1 VALNPFLATDNWKQ
15 LMSDIKQA
23 VHDQFS
29 KTAEEYRVSTVHAAG
44 EDLAKIAELV
54 ALVARESVPYVLDA
68 GCGAGHTAIKVAPH
82 SKQVVAFDLSAQML
96 AQVERLAGER
106 GLTNVETRQGD
117 VENLPFADA
126 TFDIVTS
133 RYSAHHWPNPG
144 KALREI
150 ARVLKP
156 GGRFILSDIVASEE
170 PTLDTFLQAL
180 ELLRDPSHVRDH
192 SESQWTTLYAAAG
205 FDVQVVYRWA
215 LPLNFADWVKRMATP
230 ELNVATL
237 RRMYDTASE
246 DVRQAFAIQPDY
258 TFTIQGALF
267 EGKRSD

>member
-1 VALNPFLATDNWKQ
+1 
-15 LMSDIKQA
+15 MSDIKQA

-29 KTAEEYRVSTVHAAG
+29 KTADEYRLSAVHSSG

-54 ALVARESVPYVLDA
+54 AQDSSPYVLDA

-82 SKQVVAFDLSAQML
+82 SRQVVAFDLSAQML
-96 AQVERLAGER
+96 QQVERLASER
-106 GLTNVETRQGD
+106 GLTNVQTRQGD
-117 VENLPFADA
+117 VENLPFEDA
-126 TFDIVTS
+126 TFDVVTS

-144 KALREI
+144 RALTEI

-156 GGRFILSDIVASEE
+156 GGRFILSDIVASEQ

-192 SESQWTTLYAAAG
+192 SESQWKAFYAAAG
-205 FDVQVVYRWA
+205 FDVQVVYTWD
-215 LPLNFADWVKRMATP
+215 LPLNFNDWVKRMATP
-230 ELNVATL
+230 ELNVAML
-237 RRMYDTASE
+237 KRMYDAASE

-267 EGKRSD
+267 EGRR